1 MSSTNGNVIA
11 QEHYPTPVNLV
22 KAITDQLIIKRG
34 DTFLEPCRADG
45 NIYNQINLP
54 DSRKSWAEI
63 RDGVDYLNTEFKQQD
78 IIMTNPPFSLTCEFL
93 TKSLSELKPD
103 GTLMYLQRVNFLG
116 SINRLP
122 FWELVGMPDKFPVV
136 VPRPKFVKQMKNTD
150 SCEYAWFI
158 YDRGNRLPFIKNGVS
173 TLKWNKVKL

>member
-1 MSSTNGNVIA
+1 MSSTTGDVIA

-22 KAITDQLIIKRG
+22 KAITDQLILKRG

-45 NIYNQINLP
+45 HIYNQIALP
-54 DSRKSWAEI
+54 DSQKSWAEI
-63 RDGVDYLNTEFKQQD
+63 RDGVDYLTTQFDQHD

-93 TKSLSELKPD
+93 EKSLNELKPN
-103 GTLMYLQRVNFLG
+103 GTLVYLQRVNFLG
-116 SINRLP
+116 SIERLP
-122 FWELVGMPDKFPVV
+122 FWERVGMPDKFPVCI
-136 VPRPKFVKQMKNTD
+136 PRPSFVRGKTD

-158 YDRGNRLPFIKNGVS
+158 YDRGNRLPFIKKGLS